1 MFFRYEPTTAGPKS
15 PEEYEKMER
24 YFANLIRNLNHQM
37 DEVDVLTRSARF
49 EALNQLHE
57 DCLHQVR
64 ALKGYSAW
72 MRELS

>member
-1 MFFRYEPTTAGPKS
+1 
-15 PEEYEKMER
+15 MER